1 MDDDL
6 INLLLL
12 YQQREALVYDYA
24 DRKIE
29 NIQDDGERVRYCN

>member
-24 DRKIE
+24 DRNIE